1 MLKTLIFA
9 VGAAAAAATAAK
21 ALSYNYNTKNK
32 KKGARMIVPEENRK
46 AVVAVYDEPAAKE
59 YEMDYIF
66 V

>member
-21 ALSYNYNTKNK
+21 ALSYNTKNK
-32 KKGARMIVPEENRK
+32 KKGARMIVPEESRK

>member
-1 MLKTLIFA
+1 
-9 VGAAAAAATAAK
+9 
-21 ALSYNYNTKNK
+21 
-32 KKGARMIVPEENRK
+32 MIVPEENRK